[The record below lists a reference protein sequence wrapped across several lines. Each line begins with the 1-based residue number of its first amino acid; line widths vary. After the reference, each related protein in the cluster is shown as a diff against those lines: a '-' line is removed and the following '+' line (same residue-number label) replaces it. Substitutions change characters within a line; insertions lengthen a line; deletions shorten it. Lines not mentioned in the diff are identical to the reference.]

1 MDYAVIASLFLL
13 LFLGV
18 ADNQMIAAMLPDLVK
33 GFSVTLQQGGLLVV
47 VYSVMAAASSFGSG
61 ALSDHYGRRPFLW
74 AGVWLFAV
82 ASALSSQSG
91 SFTTLLMAR
100 AITGIAAGTISTCS
114 IAYAG
119 DWFAY
124 SVRGR
129 AIGLIS
135 VAYFA
140 APIIG
145 VPLGAQIADR
155 LGWRSTFLFF
165 AGLAVVVGLSSFR
178 LAKDEPSQEAR
189 GRKPSDTAKAFYRFL
204 QRRDLRAAAA
214 VAFLVSGGLV
224 GFITYLSA
232 WLNQRFG
239 LTTRGVGLVFML
251 SGLVA
256 IGGAPVGGILADRW
270 GKRRASIVS
279 NLLLGGAIAMLPL
292 LPWGLALLA
301 VFALTSLGAALR
313 QGPVTALMTELV
325 PTAQRGSFIA
335 LRNIASQLGIGSAA
349 FVGGILYQRFGYG
362 SVTSLC
368 AVMTFVVAGLLALYL
383 PEPDPSQT

>member
-33 GFSVTLQQGGLLVV
+33 GFNVTLQQGGLLVV

-91 SFTTLLMAR
+91 SLTTLLMAR
-100 AITGIAAGTISTCS
+100 ALTGVAAGTISTCS

-165 AGLAVVVGLSSFR
+165 AGLAVLVGLSSFR
-178 LAKDEPSQEAR
+178 LAKDVPSPEAR

-256 IGGAPVGGILADRW
+256 IGGAPVGGILADHW
-270 GKRRASIVS
+270 GKRRTSIVS
-279 NLLLGGAIAMLPL
+279 NLLLGAAIAMLPL
-292 LPWGLALLA
+292 LSWGLPLLA

-349 FVGGILYQRFGYG
+349 FVGGILYQRSGYG
-362 SVTSLC
+362 AVTSLC

-383 PEPDPSQT
+383 PEPDSLHT

>member
-33 GFSVTLQQGGLLVV
+33 GFGVTLQQGGLLVV
-47 VYSVMAAASSFGSG
+47 VYSIMAAAASFGSG

-74 AGVWLFAV
+74 AGVWLFAL

-91 SFTTLLMAR
+91 SFTALLAAR
-100 AITGIAAGTISTCS
+100 AVTGIAAGTISTCS

-124 SVRGR
+124 AVRGR
-129 AIGLIS
+129 AIGIIS

-165 AGLAVVVGLSSFR
+165 AGLAVLVGLASFR
-178 LAKDEPSQEAR
+178 LARDEPSQEAR
-189 GRKPSDTAKAFYRFL
+189 GRKPRDIAKAFYEFMR
-204 QRRDLRAAAA
+204 RRDLRAAAA

-224 GFITYLSA
+224 GFITYLGA

-239 LTTRGVGLVFML
+239 LNTRGVGLVFML

-256 IGGAPVGGILADRW
+256 VGGAPAGGILADRW

-279 NLLLGGAIAMLPL
+279 NLLLGAAIAMLPL

-335 LRNIASQLGIGSAA
+335 LRNIASQLGIGAAA
-349 FVGGILYQRFGYG
+349 FVGGILYQRSGY
-362 SVTSLC
+362 SAVTSLC
-368 AVMTFVVAGLLALYL
+368 ALMTFLVAGLLALYL
-383 PEPDPSQT
+383 PEPGLPQT